1 MRFIAIITLLLSVLA
16 LEATLPT
23 CYYSY
28 DQISDMLAAYQDQY
42 PEIAKRVQIGVSQ
55 QENLPIYA
63 MRINRNV
70 ALEEYNPA
78 LLFIGQVHAEEV
90 LGVQITMSNIAEILQ
105 NSLQLPYAQWI
116 NRLDMWFI
124 PTLNPEGHNV
134 VTSNMDV
141 SYRKNKRDNNGN
153 GIFDYSPLVGY
164 DADGVDINR
173 NMSFNWVH
181 GDTLFAPTTTSTP
194 ELWDY
199 YRGPAPM
206 SESEVQALE
215 SLCEQYRF
223 VYSLVWHSSRTGN
236 LSEKCYYPFNWKDVR
251 PSPDLSF
258 SASIGAGVASTIIKE
273 NGSGS
278 YEASPNLSRKG
289 ATHDWMYQQFGT
301 FQTLIECGTSN
312 LQPDSTLMVNTVQR
326 CSNATRWLLN
336 RALPNSSAVPSSS
349 MLTGLVTDAVTGE
362 GLQAEIIIEEH
373 HASWFKPRL
382 SFENGRYYRP
392 LATGRYTLRVRK
404 QGYFD
409 SVASVMVNNSSW
421 TQKHMQLTP
430 RQPATLSGRVMS
442 GDRDI
447 PALMVIGE
455 VYVDS
460 LSVNGSYVYES
471 FEGEYPI
478 TIHAEG
484 YYPYIGSIDLS
495 PGSNHH
501 SFQLSPINLVFEEN
515 WENGTGAWEINGPW
529 VLQDELSI
537 SGSAITDSW
546 GGYGFYAQN
555 CDVWIQSQNPIEL
568 PSGGNCLLAFDSHL
582 YTEPD
587 YDLVKVQ
594 ISSDGNEW
602 TTLWQDSGRQDWW
615 QRIYV
620 DLSDYPG
627 AHLLRFRLTD
637 QSTHAELT
645 DPGWTLDRIFIFT
658 GSAVANED
666 NSSPAINSFALYPNV
681 PNPFN
686 PNTSISFAN
695 THPSK
700 IKLEI
705 FNIKGQKVRTLV
717 DETMG
722 AGTHT
727 VAWDARSD
735 QGQKLASGIY
745 MYRLSSDGFSKTMK
759 MMLMK

>member
-16 LEATLPT
+16 LQATLPT
-23 CYYSY
+23 CYYTY
-28 DQISDMLAAYQDQY
+28 DQISDMLDAYQAQHPD
-42 PEIAKRVQIGVSQ
+42 IAKRVQIGVSQ

-63 MRINRNV
+63 MRITRNV
-70 ALEEYNPA
+70 TQEEYAPA
-78 LLFIGQVHAEEV
+78 VLFIGQVHAEEV

-105 NSLQLPYAQWI
+105 HKQQLPYAQWI

-206 SESEVQALE
+206 SESEVQALDR
-215 SLCEQYRF
+215 LCEQYRF
-223 VYSLVWHSSRTGN
+223 VYSIVWHSSRTGN
-236 LSEKCYYPFNWKDVR
+236 LSEKCYYPFNWKEVR

-258 SASIGAGVASTIIKE
+258 SASIGAGVAATITKE
-273 NGSGS
+273 NGSSS

-336 RALPNSSAVPSSS
+336 RALPSSSAVPSSS

-373 HASWFKPRL
+373 HASWFRPRL

-404 QGYFD
+404 KGYFD
-409 SVASVMVNNSSW
+409 SVTSVMVNNSSW
-421 TQKHMQLTP
+421 TQKHIQLSP
-430 RQPATLSGRVMS
+430 KQPAFMSGRVLS
-442 GDRDI
+442 GSADI
-447 PALMVIGE
+447 SALMVIGE

-460 LSVNGSYVYES
+460 LSVNGGYLYES

-484 YYPYIGSIDLS
+484 YYPYIGTISLA
-495 PGSNHH
+495 PGTNNH
-501 SFQLSPINLVFEEN
+501 SFQLSPINLVYEED
-515 WENGTGAWEINGPW
+515 WENGTDAWEINGPW

-537 SGSAITDSW
+537 SGNAITDSW
-546 GGYGFYAQN
+546 GGNGFYAQN
-555 CDVWIQSQNPIEL
+555 CDVWIQSQEPIEL
-568 PSGGNCLLAFDSHL
+568 PSNGNCMLSFDSHL
-582 YTEPD
+582 YTELD
-587 YDLVKVQ
+587 YDPVRVQ
-594 ISSDGNEW
+594 ISEDGNEW
-602 TTLWQDSGRQDWW
+602 TTLWTDSGRQDWW

-620 DLSDYPG
+620 DLSQYPG
-627 AHLLRFRLTD
+627 PHYLRFRLTD

-645 DPGWTLDRIFIFT
+645 DPGWTIDNIRIFT
-658 GSAVANED
+658 GSAVAND
-666 NSSPAINSFALYPNV
+666 DHHSPQISSFALYPNS

-686 PNTSISFAN
+686 PSTTISFAN
-695 THPSK
+695 AQTSDV
-700 IKLEI
+700 KLEI
-705 FNIKGQKVRTLV
+705 FNIRGQKVRTLL
-717 DETMG
+717 DESLN
-722 AGTHT
+722 AGTHRI
-727 VAWDARSD
+727 VWDGCSD
-735 QGQKLASGIY
+735 QGKSVSSGLY
-745 MYRLSSDGFSKTMK
+745 MYRLSSPGFAKTMK
-759 MMLMK
+759 MMLLK